1 MTSPHST
8 KYWHRRS
15 PQVRCVAGATARLD
29 TYPVWHYCSG
39 NVWGQVSNS
48 HRQNACAPRPHTAT
62 RTHQGKHGEPHVVS
76 NKTCREAHTRLL
88 QVQVAVLR
96 FRCATQHSVAVFR
109 FGNGQPVCGV
119 VACVRCTCS
128 SVCTLLTH
136 PQLVL
141 GAQLSCRLAQTA
153 STAPVAS
160 SQTP

>member
-1 MTSPHST
+1 M
-8 KYWHRRS
+8 W
-15 PQVRCVAGATARLD
+15 GATIRLD

-119 VACVRCTCS
+119 GMCEVHLQWRVHA
-128 SVCTLLTH
+128 LD
-136 PQLVL
+136 
-141 GAQLSCRLAQTA
+141 
-153 STAPVAS
+153 APAAS
-160 SQTP
+160 SGRSVELPSSTDSFDSPSCFVTDPLSRPSLNSLPPSQPSQDR